1 MNSKHAWLNVILHK
15 TERANTELTG
25 SKRTLSMLERRAL
38 LFANG
43 TRTID
48 QIRELLNAPDS
59 GELIYLLEK
68 KGFLTQI
75 KPKAPAQITAAVSVV
90 DEFMV
95 QLKPFIAPL
104 AANSFI
110 SKLIAPALAPKP
122 SKVIS
127 TNNITDITAK
137 PIAASVS
144 NAEPNIAPLVET
156 KAPIEQ
162 PVAIQEYSVNE
173 QTKAAIKRI
182 ITNTCSEHLGIF
194 SRELL
199 DKTQQAQDDKQLR
212 ACISQWHMA
221 MQESKTGR
229 EFCFDWL
236 NDVNELLK
244 HGAAQELKSA

>member
-1 MNSKHAWLNVILHK
+1 
-15 TERANTELTG
+15 
-25 SKRTLSMLERRAL
+25 MLERRAL

-75 KPKAPAQITAAVSVV
+75 KPKAAAQITAAVSVV

-95 QLKPFIAPL
+95 QLKPFIAPI

-110 SKLIAPALAPKP
+110 SKLLAPALNPKP
-122 SKVIS
+122 SNIS
-127 TNNITDITAK
+127 TTSNILSTSTVSAISAK
-137 PIAASVS
+137 PIDAPVMYAVS
-144 NAEPNIAPLVET
+144 NITPPAENIT
-156 KAPIEQ
+156 RIEQ
-162 PVAIQEYSVNE
+162 PVAIQEYTVDE
-173 QTKAAIKRI
+173 QTKSAIKRI
-182 ITNTCSEHLGIF
+182 ITDTCSEHLGIF

-236 NDVNELLK
+236 NDVNELLA
-244 HGAAQELKSA
+244 HGAAQELKTA